1 MYGGTLHTYSIHASL
16 VPVLLHFYAIFLF
29 LAGYGTCMHVYAKWS
44 DRSVTRDSKVSGLMH
59 TGVCIVLLHKYLGVC
74 SVR

>member
-1 MYGGTLHTYSIHASL
+1 
-16 VPVLLHFYAIFLF
+16 
-29 LAGYGTCMHVYAKWS
+29 MHVYAKWS

-59 TGVCIVLLHKYLGVC
+59 TGVCIVLHKYLGVC